1 MYVEL
6 FGSKL
11 REARTRI
18 GFTQEHVAALL
29 SISRTNITNYEL
41 GRTQP
46 DVETMGKLID
56 LYEISADWLLGT
68 GITKR

>member
-29 SISRTNITNYEL
+29 GISRTNITNYEL